1 MCQQV
6 SSEEAVKV
14 YIERCQD
21 VNPIVNAIVEARYD
35 AAIEEAQT
43 VDEFL
48 SQCTKTEE
56 ELAREMPLLGL
67 PVTVK
72 ESIAVQGS
80 FDRSFNCRPSTPGSG
95 VTRA

>member
-1 MCQQV
+1 MCRQV

-48 SQCTKTEE
+48 SQCAKTEE
-56 ELAREMPLLGL
+56 ELARDMPLLGL

-80 FDRSFNCRPSTPGSG
+80 FDRLFGRPPTPGSG
-95 VTRA
+95 LTRA